1 MSTNFNKFWSVDGK
15 MAEIVCYICTFHLT
29 RLVSLHYLVKGGCSK
44 FLPNTGFV
52 TDCSDLV
59 SNWRRHTVATT
70 FLLTCHCQTCA
81 GCPETIFYVST
92 GRHLDASARDTVA
105 FLERER
111 DARKASSSIGACVR
125 LRGTFRAQVLTILS
139 WFVITTNNSANKP
152 YSVYCVLTQ
161 SSDTLMQIIHFNSYV
176 TIENIWVSQ
185 GKAVT
190 WVRLG
195 EKYLYSV
202 QFQPLC
208 HLPTETY

>member
-1 MSTNFNKFWSVDGK
+1 VFDDRLLVFDNVLSAPHTHNGTQGVSKNCAFLFLSELRQMSTNFNKFWSVDGK

-59 SNWRRHTVATT
+59 SKWRRHTVATT

-111 DARKASSSIGACVR
+111 DARKASSSIGSCVR
-125 LRGTFRAQVLTILS
+125 LRGTFRARILTILS
-139 WFVITTNNSANKP
+139 RSVITTYNFAK
-152 YSVYCVLTQ
+152 
-161 SSDTLMQIIHFNSYV
+161 
-176 TIENIWVSQ
+176 
-185 GKAVT
+185 
-190 WVRLG
+190 
-195 EKYLYSV
+195 
-202 QFQPLC
+202 
-208 HLPTETY
+208 